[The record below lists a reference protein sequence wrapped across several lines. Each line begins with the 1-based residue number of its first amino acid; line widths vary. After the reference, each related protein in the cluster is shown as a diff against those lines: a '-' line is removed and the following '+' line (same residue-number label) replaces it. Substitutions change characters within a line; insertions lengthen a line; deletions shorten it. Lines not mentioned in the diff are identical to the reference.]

1 MDGMKG
7 LVMTLSNLFITGC
20 DKTTEWMLPWFIHN
34 FKKHNTTPL
43 KIFDFGMTND
53 MKSNLRSMPKSSHS
67 DRRMIVSM
75 KDVQSK
81 GWYKKPEA
89 MYRASGMA
97 EKVCWID
104 TDCHVLDNI
113 DDIFDYTEP
122 QKLGMVEDKPWS
134 ARRGEVWHNS
144 GVVAMKGKPNILRK
158 WADECRK
165 NPKVGDQ
172 EVLHSMM
179 LTPISRMTHINSVP
193 NIYNWLR
200 IQLLDGQDNPNKLAM
215 HWTGAKGKEQIKKI
229 MYNE

>member
-1 MDGMKG
+1 M
-7 LVMTLSNLFITGC
+7 SNTSRCFITGC
-20 DKTTEWMLPWFIHN
+20 DSNTEWMLPWFIKHYT
-34 FKKHNTTPL
+34 KHNKTP
-43 KIFDFGMTND
+43 IVFMDFG
-53 MKSNLRSMPKSSHS
+53 
-67 DRRMIVSM
+67 VSREL
-75 KDVQSK
+75 K
-81 GWYKKPEA
+81 GWLQTDNIFTDYITMEKQKVGGWFYKPQA
-89 MYRASGMA
+89 LLASPC
-97 EKVCWID
+97 EETCWID
-104 TDCHVLDNI
+104 TDIHVLGDLSGIWDHVEDN
-113 DDIFDYTEP
+113 
-122 QKLGMVEDKPWS
+122 KLGMVEDKPWS